1 MMGLKKI
8 LSEREI
14 KRIDLLTIEKNNLRS
29 IDLMEQAAE
38 AFVQYLMTQHIA
50 NQTIIVLCGPGNNGG
65 DGLAITRLLNDHGF
79 NTKAFL
85 INTKKEVSSDCS
97 ENLNRLPSTT
107 LVSKRSQIPDLSN
120 ADIIIDALFGIGLH
134 GSLEGVHAQMIQAVN
149 DSKKLVYS
157 VDVPSGLPADSITN
171 SDSVIC
177 ADMTLTF
184 QRPKVSFFFPEHK
197 HFIKKWVVI
206 DIGLDEKLIQQSNS
220 NIYVLDKEIQD
231 QVKARAKFSHKG
243 HFGHALLLAG
253 SYGKMGAAVLAARAM
268 MKSGVGLLT
277 VRVPKCGM
285 QILQVSVPE
294 AMCVVD
300 PSDSSLTELP
310 DIKPYNVV
318 ALGPGIGTDTPTEQ
332 LIHQLLKTIEVP
344 LVIDADAINILSK
357 HPEWTR
363 HLPKGSV
370 LTPHIKEFDR
380 FMGGVSQS
388 SERLIQAQD
397 FAAKHHCVVVL
408 KDACTWVIDNKG
420 NRFIHYGG
428 NPGMST
434 AGSGDV
440 LTGIIGSLIAQN
452 YNSTEAACV
461 GVFHHGLAGDTAVK
475 KTGYMGLTASTIIDN
490 LKID

>member
-14 KRIDLLTIEKNNLRS
+14 KKIDLLTIEKNNLQS

-65 DGLAITRLLNDHGF
+65 DGLAIARLLNEHGF
-79 NTKAFL
+79 DTKAFL

-97 ENLNRLPSTT
+97 VNLKRLPSTI

-134 GSLEGVHAQMIQAVN
+134 GSLEGVYAQMIQAVN

-206 DIGLDEKLIQQSNS
+206 DIGLNEKLIQQSNS
-220 NIYVLDKEIQD
+220 NIYVLDKEIQN
-231 QVKARAKFSHKG
+231 QVKARSKFSHKG

-277 VRVPKCGM
+277 VQVPKCGIHIM
-285 QILQVSVPE
+285 QVSVPE

-300 PSDSSLTELP
+300 PSDSSLTKLP
-310 DIKPYNVV
+310 NIKPYNVV
-318 ALGPGIGTDTPTEQ
+318 ALGPGIGTDAPTEQ
-332 LIHQLLKTIEVP
+332 LIHQLLKTTEVP

-380 FMGGVSQS
+380 LMGGVSQS
-388 SERLIQAQD
+388 SDRLIQAQD

-408 KDACTWVIDNKG
+408 KDACTWVIDSKG

-440 LTGIIGSLIAQN
+440 LTGIIGSLIAQK
-452 YNSTEAACV
+452 YDSSEAACI
-461 GVFHHGLAGDTAVK
+461 GVYHHGLAGDIGVQ
-475 KTGYMGLTASTIIDN
+475 KTGHMGLTASTIIDN